1 MPENLEPLMI
11 RARKNAVNP
20 TSRLNKHG
28 GMSPRFDMQLND
40 LEHEKITS
48 VWFYCTDNRS

>member
-1 MPENLEPLMI
+1 MPENLESLMI

-48 VWFYCTDNRS
+48 VWFYCTDNLS